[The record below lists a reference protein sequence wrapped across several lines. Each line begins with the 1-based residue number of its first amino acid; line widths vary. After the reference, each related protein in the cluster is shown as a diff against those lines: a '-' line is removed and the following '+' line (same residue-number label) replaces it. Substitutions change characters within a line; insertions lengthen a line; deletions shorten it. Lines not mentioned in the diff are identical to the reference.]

1 MITIKNK
8 LSIINNGQTEKCRAS
23 RKTALTI
30 LETALSA
37 VDPKNLIK
45 TELKV
50 TRETIQISDL
60 MFQLQDFDRIFVL
73 GGGKASGAMAEGLW
87 EILGHKISGG
97 VINVLKGTSSNFST
111 GRISLNEASHP
122 IPDEGGVKGVT
133 QMMETLNGI
142 TEKDLVIFLISGGGS
157 ALMPMPQKGITL
169 EEMQNVT
176 TSLLKSGAYID
187 EINIVRKHISQ
198 IKGGRMVLHAHPAT
212 LLCFV
217 LSDVVGDSLT
227 SIASGPTVP
236 DPTTYDDAINVLM
249 RYSIWQSAPKSV
261 KRCLINGIEGKIPES
276 LKPGDPKLKK
286 VQNLILGSNRV
297 ALREALEKARQLG
310 FNSMILSTFIEGEAR
325 HIGTAIAGIAREIT
339 TSGFPLESPA
349 ILLCGGETTVT
360 VKGEGLGGRNQ
371 ELALSAALR
380 LRGLEG
386 VVIASIGTDGIDGP
400 TDAAGAIV
408 DGSTWN
414 RSRDKGL
421 KLELSLNDNDSYT
434 FFNQLGDL
442 ILTGPSGTNVND
454 IMIIVVN
461 S

>member
-1 MITIKNK
+1 LITIKNK

>member
-1 MITIKNK
+1 MVTIKNK
-8 LSIINNGQTEKCRAS
+8 LSIINNGQTKKCRAA

-30 LETALSA
+30 LETALLA

-50 TRETIQISDL
+50 TKETIQISDL
-60 MFQLQDFDRIFVL
+60 MFQLQDFNRIFVL
-73 GGGKASGAMAEGLW
+73 GGGKASGAMAEGVW

-97 VINVLKGTSSNFST
+97 VINVLKGTSSNFFT
-111 GRISLNEASHP
+111 GRISLNEARHP

-133 QMMETLNGI
+133 KMLEVLDGI
-142 TEKDLVIFLISGGGS
+142 TENDLIIFLISGGGS

-169 EEMQNVT
+169 EEMQHVT

-236 DPTTYDDAINVLM
+236 DPSTYDDAINVLK
-249 RYSIWQSAPKSV
+249 RYSIWQSAPDSIKHCLCNGV
-261 KRCLINGIEGKIPES
+261 KGNIPES
-276 LKPGDPKLKK
+276 LKPGDLKLKK
-286 VQNLILGSNRV
+286 VHNFILGSNRV
-297 ALREALEKARQLG
+297 ALRDASERARQLG

-325 HIGTAIAGIAREIT
+325 HIGTAIAGIAREIMA
-339 TSGFPLESPA
+339 SGFPLERPA
-349 ILLCGGETTVT
+349 VLLCGGETTVT

-386 VVIASIGTDGIDGP
+386 VVIASVGTDGIDGP
-400 TDAAGAIV
+400 TDAAGAVV

-442 ILTGPSGTNVND
+442 IITGPSGTNVND

>member
-1 MITIKNK
+1 LVTIKNK
-8 LSIINNGQTEKCRAS
+8 LSIINNGQTEKCREA
-23 RKTALTI
+23 RKTALII
-30 LETALSA
+30 LETALLA

-45 TELKV
+45 TKLKV
-50 TRETIQISDL
+50 TQDIIQISDL
-60 MFQLQDFDRIFVL
+60 KFQLQDFDRIFVL
-73 GGGKASGAMAEGLW
+73 GGGKASGAMAEGVW
-87 EILGHKISGG
+87 EILGPKISGG
-97 VINVLKGTSSNFST
+97 VINVLKGTAENFST
-111 GRISLNEASHP
+111 GRIALNEARHP
-122 IPDEGGVKGVT
+122 IPNEDGVKGVT
-133 QMMETLNGI
+133 KMLEVLDGI

-187 EINIVRKHISQ
+187 EINIVRKHLSQ
-198 IKGGRMVLHAHPAT
+198 IKGGRMVLHVHPAT
-212 LLCFV
+212 LLSFV

-236 DPTTYDDAINVLM
+236 DPTTFADAINVLK
-249 RYSIWQSAPKSV
+249 RYSIWQSAPESV
-261 KRCLINGIEGKIPES
+261 KRCLSDGVEGRLRES
-276 LKPGDPKLKK
+276 LKPGDLKLKK

-297 ALREALEKARQLG
+297 ALQAALEKASCLG

-325 HIGTAIAGIAREIT
+325 HIGTAIAGIAREIMA
-339 TSGFPLESPA
+339 SGLPLECPA
-349 ILLCGGETTVT
+349 VLLCGGETTVT
-360 VKGEGLGGRNQ
+360 VKGDGLGGRNQ
-371 ELALSAALR
+371 ELALSSALR

-386 VVIASIGTDGIDGP
+386 VVVASIGTDGIDGP
-400 TDAAGAIV
+400 TNAAGAVV

-421 KLELSLNDNDSYT
+421 NLELSLNDNDSYT
-434 FFNQLGDL
+434 LFNQLGDL
-442 ILTGPSGTNVND
+442 IITGPTGTNVND